1 MELRPV
7 TAASASAQTTRW
19 HAILLA
25 GDRPGGDP
33 LAHAFG
39 VASKSLV
46 PLGGKPMLAHV
57 LQTLLAHPQ
66 IGDVFVLAQDPELL
80 FENPAL
86 SSFLADPRVRL
97 ETSGSGIAS
106 SIEGTLQR
114 QWLDWPVLITTSD
127 HVLLDKGTLD
137 WFFDHSADCDV
148 AVGMVD
154 SHAFVADALETKRTW
169 LRFRDVDVT
178 GANLF
183 ALNSRSV
190 FPALQYWRSL
200 EANRKKP
207 WRMAWK
213 LGPTLLV
220 SFLLRR
226 LTLIEAF
233 GAAGRK
239 LGVEARPVRIPFA
252 RAGVDVDKL
261 ADHSLV
267 ESMLAR
273 QLQ

>member
-7 TAASASAQTTRW
+7 TDPSATKAARW
-19 HAILLA
+19 HTILLA

-33 LAHAFG
+33 LAQEFG

-57 LQTLLAHPQ
+57 LQTLLSHPQ
-66 IGDVFVLAQDPELL
+66 VGDVLVLAQDPELL
-80 FENPAL
+80 FKDPVLGAFR
-86 SSFLADPRVRL
+86 SDPRVCL
-97 ETSGSGIAS
+97 SPSGGGIAS
-106 SIEGTLQR
+106 SIASTLR
-114 QWLDWPVLITTSD
+114 QQQHEWPVLITTSD
-127 HVLLDKGTLD
+127 HALLDRGTLD
-137 WFFDHSADCDV
+137 WFFDNAVECDI

-154 SHAFVADALETKRTW
+154 REAFRADALEDKRTW
-169 LRFRDVDVT
+169 LRFRDVAVT

-183 ALNSRSV
+183 ALNSQSV
-190 FPALQYWRSL
+190 FPALDYWQSL
-200 EANRKKP
+200 ESNRKKP

-213 LGPTLLV
+213 LGPSLLV
-220 SFLLRR
+220 NFLLRR

-252 RAGVDVDKL
+252 YAGVDVDKL

-267 ESMLAR
+267 ESLLTR
-273 QLQ
+273 RT